1 MTYKHTN
8 SLSIYLNSFIVE
20 EENTQDKNT
29 KKDDK
34 SGGNEINVN
43 DRKAIYTNTINRLA
57 YLNYLIKKENNG
69 KLKKKLKIIFDTFIE
84 LSFKDGHL
92 KPISDMLSDIK
103 SIEIDNKGQIPGLPS
118 NKILKALDTK
128 MIRFKD
134 YDKETFDANVSDIK
148 AQFDDDKS
156 NKNDGNS
163 EADTILNNPNKILK
177 LDDEEEKKLITK
189 LKIAEKSNPGI
200 CRALCVIDITSG
212 LDIKKSDAP
221 EDDKKENEKDKS
233 NDEDSKIVDDLTKDL
248 PDDIKS
254 LMGESV
260 NNTSLMNYLLQQIN
274 M

>member
-200 CRALCVIDITSG
+200 CRALGVIDITSG

-233 NDEDSKIVDDLTKDL
+233 NDEDSEIVDDLTKDL